1 MIETSILIATM
12 AGKSLA
18 TAAVSR
24 KVDRRGRF
32 LVYCKWHLMGC
43 MARFIVICCE
53 MQASIVIVQV
63 VNSDSMKQLVLCEN
77 LSIAGCKGEGN
88 TLKPYLPEK

>member
-1 MIETSILIATM
+1 MIETNILVSAM

-18 TAAVSR
+18 TAAVSH

-63 VNSDSMKQLVLCEN
+63 VNSDSMKQLVL
-77 LSIAGCKGEGN
+77 SIAGCKGEGN